1 MKTHQLSTKL
11 IVPVALIAVACIA
24 GGTVFAIS
32 TFNKKDDS
40 ETAQEQPA
48 EDDGSAVPETVLE
61 VSEEEGSGTPIQYG
75 GDDPNI
81 KEELTGSISQTSLDG
96 DKLLIRLNIDQ
107 TLSSGTC
114 KLSMTSPEGGSY
126 SATASIISTGSSY
139 SSCEGFDVPL
149 DSLKGSS
156 NWLIEVSIESGD
168 KIGKISGST
177 AI

>member
-32 TFNKKDDS
+32 TFNKKDGS

-61 VSEEEGSGTPIQYG
+61 VSEETGTPVQYG

-114 KLSMTSPEGGSY
+114 KLSMTSPENGSY
-126 SATASIISTGSSY
+126 SAEAKIIPTGSAY

-149 DSLKGSS
+149 EELKGSS
-156 NWLIEVSIESGD
+156 SWLIEVTVESD
-168 KIGKISGST
+168 GKSGIISGST
-177 AI
+177 SI